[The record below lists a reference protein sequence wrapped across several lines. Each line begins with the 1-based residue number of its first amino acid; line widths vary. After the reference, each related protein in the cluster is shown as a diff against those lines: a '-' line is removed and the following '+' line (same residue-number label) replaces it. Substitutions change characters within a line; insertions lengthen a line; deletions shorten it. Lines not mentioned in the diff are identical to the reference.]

1 MCRPEA
7 HGRAWLVAYRRA
19 SLLEPFKVLTGKVE
33 GGLKKGRL
41 LVLARGE
48 EESSHR

>member
-7 HGRAWLVAYRRA
+7 HGHVWLVAYCRA
-19 SLLEPFKVLTGKVE
+19 SLPEPFKVRTGKVG

-48 EESSHR
+48 EESSQR

>member
-1 MCRPEA
+1 M
-7 HGRAWLVAYRRA
+7 WLVAYRRA
-19 SLLEPFKVLTGKVE
+19 SLLEPFKVLTGKVD